1 MVDAMGLSGYEG
13 VYRIAC
19 EITLRVFRENFES
32 LTSVLEGF
40 LHDPLVEWSKSKK
53 RQHDPTAPPPPLATT
68 TTGDPKAEEDTA
80 QNDKAGAIYLQI
92 RRKLLGNESSSGH
105 GLSVEGQVQELIHNA
120 TNPENLAKMYIG
132 WNAFL

>member
-40 LHDPLVEWSKSKK
+40 LHDPLVEWSKNKK
-53 RQHDPTAPPPPLATT
+53 RQQPQDNAPAPPVTT
-68 TTGDPKAEEDTA
+68 AGEEDQA
-80 QNDKAGAIYLQI
+80 QNDKAGAIYMQI
-92 RRKLLGNESSSGH
+92 KRKLAGNEVSSGYV
-105 GLSVEGQVQELIHNA
+105 LSVEGQVQELIHNA